1 MKAIFITGAGQ
12 GIGLAIARLFA
23 EKGWLVGL
31 YDINAELCKAHLED
45 SLFHNAVAGFCDVT
59 DVESVAAALT
69 AFTDASGGQLHVL
82 VNNAGVLSAGNFSDM
97 PAASINAM
105 ISVNVSGLTTV
116 SHLAFP
122 YLRDTLDSVVLNLCS
137 ASSIHGI
144 PWLAVYSASKFYVDG
159 LTQALA
165 IEWQNHDIHVTC
177 LKPPPINTAMGHS
190 LDTRHLEKMPISM
203 QVEQVAEAAFSAV
216 IERKPHRILGRNTKA
231 WYAINGLLPAS
242 LRSRL
247 TRYITGA

>member
-31 YDINAELCKAHLED
+31 FDINETLCNDHLQTP
-45 SLFHNAVAGFCDVT
+45 LFHNAVAGFCDVT
-59 DVESVAAALT
+59 DPDSVNAALT

-82 VNNAGVLSAGNFSDM
+82 VNNAGVLSAGDFSTM
-97 PAASINAM
+97 SAADVNAM
-105 ISVNVSGLTTV
+105 IAVNIGGLTTV
-116 SHLAFP
+116 SHQAFP
-122 YLRDTLDSVVLNLCS
+122 YLRDTDDAVVLNLCS

-165 IEWQNHDIHVTC
+165 IEWQDHDVHVTC
-177 LKPPPINTAMGHS
+177 LKPPPINTAMGHQ
-190 LDTRHLEKMPISM
+190 LDSRHTEKMPITM
-203 QVEQVAEAAFSAV
+203 QVEQVANEAFAAI
-216 IERKPHRILGRNTKA
+216 IERTPHRILGRNTKA
-231 WYAINGLLPAS
+231 WYVVNGLLPAS

>member
-1 MKAIFITGAGQ
+1 
-12 GIGLAIARLFA
+12 
-23 EKGWLVGL
+23 
-31 YDINAELCKAHLED
+31 
-45 SLFHNAVAGFCDVT
+45 
-59 DVESVAAALT
+59 
-69 AFTDASGGQLHVL
+69 
-82 VNNAGVLSAGNFSDM
+82 
-97 PAASINAM
+97 ASINAM